1 MTDTVPEVVPSPAAI
16 GDHVSVA
23 GVGSDEAAGSGRLVL
38 RRFLRHRVALVAL
51 GVLLVM
57 VALSM
62 FVNLYYD
69 HSYSEITTELS
80 KPPSTNHWFG
90 TDELGK
96 DVYAKTMRGTQK
108 SLQIGLVSALI
119 ATVAGV
125 IVGAVAG
132 YYRGWLDAALMRVTD
147 LFLTLPALAVL
158 LVLANRYR
166 EQSGNWFMI
175 ALVIAVFAWMYQA
188 RITRSEILTLS
199 QREYVAAARAVGASD
214 VRIIVRH
221 LLPNALGSIIVN
233 ATLTVATVILV
244 ESSLS
249 FLGFGVAPPDTS
261 LGRLVEEGAQASRTR
276 PWLFYPPGLWLVL
289 LLLCINFVGDGLRDA
304 FDPKHEGS
312 GGRA

>member
-1 MTDTVPEVVPSPAAI
+1 MADSVPEVVRSPAAI
-16 GDHVSVA
+16 GDHLPA
-23 GVGSDEAAGSGRLVL
+23 TGVGTDDTPGASRLVL
-38 RRFLRHRVALVAL
+38 RRFLAHRIALVAL
-51 GVLLVM
+51 CVLLVM
-57 VALSM
+57 IVLST
-62 FVNLYYD
+62 FVDRYYE

-80 KPPSTNHWFG
+80 EAPSADHWFG

-96 DVYAKTMRGTQK
+96 DVYAKTMRGAQK
-108 SLQIGLVSALI
+108 SLQIGLVSALL

-132 YYRGWLDAALMRVTD
+132 YYRGWIDAALMRVTD

-166 EQSGNWFMI
+166 EESGNWFMI

-199 QREYVAAARAVGASD
+199 QREYVAAARAMGASD
-214 VRIIVRH
+214 ARIIVRH

-233 ATLTVATVILV
+233 ATLTVATAILV

-276 PWLFYPPGLWLVL
+276 PWLFYPPGLWLVV

-312 GGRA
+312 GRRA